1 MWFNRLCTVQG
12 YRPRLNWRLKW
23 SPDSVHQP
31 CLREESSAYLKQGIF
46 PKLTPRYHPGWQPL
60 WLSVKIPCS
69 PLAENKVNGQI
80 WPRNL
85 TVLGICFKDG
95 KMERVDWPWWPD
107 TILWTPDTRTSQTP
121 SSLLFSSISL
131 LPSCWFSTLRKQM
144 QFRGVI
150 WKRRKVLV

>member
-1 MWFNRLCTVQG
+1 MWLNRLCTVKG

-69 PLAENKVNGQI
+69 PLAKNKVNGQI
-80 WPRNL
+80 WPKESNSPWNL
-85 TVLGICFKDG
+85 LQGWKDG
-95 KMERVDWPWWPD
+95 ESWLALV
-107 TILWTPDTRTSQTP
+107 TLVTQSYE
-121 SSLLFSSISL
+121 LLIQEPPKLPHPCSFL
-131 LPSCWFSTLRKQM
+131 AFPSCPPVDLVLREN
-144 QFRGVI
+144 RCSLGE
-150 WKRRKVLV
+150 